1 MSAQAAAS
9 ERVHG
14 ADEVR
19 AALERVLEHPDLR
32 PREPDL
38 LERALER
45 LFEALASLDVDP
57 QGAGTLLWI
66 AVAALAVLG
75 GWLVA
80 RAIVGRARALAAAP
94 GVGEERSAPVDLE
107 ARLAELRARAEA
119 ARAAGDLTLALRL
132 SFFALLV
139 ALSRRGDLELR
150 ESWTAREMLERGRPS
165 ARARA
170 TLEPWLAELD
180 LLLFGASAVS
190 PDDLARFDAL
200 RASLLAEGRG
210 GAA

>member
-1 MSAQAAAS
+1 MSAQAAAQ
-9 ERVHG
+9 RVH
-14 ADEVR
+14 AAPEVR

-38 LERALER
+38 LERGLQRLLETFGAVDVEPR
-45 LFEALASLDVDP
+45 AAWTILWLA
-57 QGAGTLLWI
+57 T
-66 AVAALAVLG
+66 AALAVLG

-119 ARAAGDLTLALRL
+119 ARAAGDLKLALRL

-150 ESWTAREMLERGRPS
+150 EAWTPREMLERGRPS